1 VEIGA
6 GITADAT
13 PGIVP
18 ETDEDQWSMS
28 RIPGHPR
35 VLVVDDEA
43 LIRWSI
49 SETLS
54 DAGCTVLEAGDG
66 ECALRVLAAAT
77 PPVDVVVLDY
87 RLPDSDSLD
96 LLATIRRLSPASQV
110 IMITAYG
117 APDVTSGALAL
128 GVVRVMSKPFEMG
141 EIADAVRQADAARP
155 H

>member
-1 VEIGA
+1 MEIGV
-6 GITADAT
+6 GITAGRT
-13 PGIVP
+13 QGIVP
-18 ETDEDQWSMS
+18 ETDEGRWNMS

-35 VLVVDDEA
+35 VLIVDDEA

-66 ECALRVLAAAT
+66 ESALRVLADAT
-77 PPVDVVVLDY
+77 APVDVIVLDY
-87 RLPDSDSLD
+87 RLPDSDSLN

-110 IMITAYG
+110 IMMTAYG

-128 GVVRVMSKPFEMG
+128 GVFRVMNKPFEMC
-141 EIADAVRQADAARP
+141 EIADAVHEADAARP